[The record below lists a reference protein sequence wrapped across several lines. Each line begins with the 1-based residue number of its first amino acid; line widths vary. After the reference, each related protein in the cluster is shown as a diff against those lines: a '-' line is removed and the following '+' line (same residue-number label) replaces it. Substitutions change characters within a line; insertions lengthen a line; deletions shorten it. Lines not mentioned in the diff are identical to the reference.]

1 MCEEEAEAGDGA
13 GAGDRVGIVVATRDR
28 REELARTLRRLGRTY
43 PRAPV
48 TVVDNAS
55 GDGTADLVRSD
66 FPGVDVVELPRNR
79 GCAARNAGVEAN
91 PAAYIAFCDDDS
103 WWAPGSLERAAAAF
117 DAHPRLGLVAASTV
131 VGDSERPDPI
141 NEQLAAG
148 LGPAPPGLPGPR
160 VLGFLACAAIV
171 RREAFLAAGG
181 FSDFL
186 FFTHEEAL
194 LAQDLAALGW
204 EACYLPQ
211 VKAHHHPSLNRPP
224 SAWRRRL
231 ELRNRAL
238 VCWLRRPAG
247 RALGETARL
256 AGACRSEPEAPGALA
271 DLARRLP
278 GALLRRR
285 RLPPRVERDLRLLE
299 RR

>member
-1 MCEEEAEAGDGA
+1 M
-13 GAGDRVGIVVATRDR
+13 VATRDR
-28 REELARTLRRLGRTY
+28 REELARTLRRLDRTH
-43 PRAPV
+43 PGAPV

-55 GDGTADLVRSD
+55 RDGTAAFVRSAY
-66 FPGVDVVELPRNR
+66 PRADVIELARNC
-79 GCAARNAGVEAN
+79 GCAARNVGVAAN
-91 PAAYIAFCDDDS
+91 PAPYIAFCDDDS
-103 WWAPGSLERAAAAF
+103 WWAPEALQRAAAAF
-117 DAHPRLGLVAASTV
+117 DAHPRLGLVAAATL
-131 VGDSERPDPI
+131 VGDTERPDPI
-141 NEQLAAG
+141 NAELAAG

-160 VLGFLACAAIV
+160 VLGFLACAAVV
-171 RREAFLAAGG
+171 RREAFRAAGG
-181 FSDFL
+181 FSGLL

-211 VKAHHHPSLNRPP
+211 VRAHHHPSSNRPP

-238 VCWLRRPAG
+238 VSLLRRPAG

-256 AGACRSEPEAPGALA
+256 ARAWPRVPEARGALA
-271 DLARRLP
+271 DLVCDLP
-278 GALLRRR
+278 RALLHRR
-285 RLPPRVERDLRLLE
+285 RLPPRIERDLRLLE